1 MIKSILKVVLTFV
14 ASLLLMGKSG
24 GTINEHI
31 TEICI
36 AVDTHTFR
44 TPNGDLF
51 EINPNCDNLIVNE
64 SYVVVFYTFNTKDR
78 KDDEIVDFN
87 ELEIYELS
95 NFKTVKKFEK
105 LD

>member
-14 ASLLLMGKSG
+14 VSLLLMGKSG
-24 GTINEHI
+24 CTTNEHI
-31 TEICI
+31 TEICT
-36 AVDTHTFR
+36 AADTHTFL

-95 NFKTVKKFEK
+95 NF
-105 LD
+105 